1 MELSNMSVLEQ
12 RARYLMDKLS
22 IKEFEVIKIAEKQLE
37 EEINIEGGRFMIID
51 LTELQAKQQEFITWL
66 ESKPNMINEKNKFGV
81 TKKQVLATISE
92 LYEVGNEA
100 KQIYKWW
107 DKSDIKRDKL
117 LEELSDVL
125 SHILNLAN
133 ALKVELVIDSEIKQV
148 DDLEDQLISLTYDLL
163 RFTNYSTNNVF
174 HKRRLKELL
183 LPQYLTFVYSL
194 GFNFEELE
202 DAFNKKMHWNY
213 NYKQFS

>member
-1 MELSNMSVLEQ
+1 
-12 RARYLMDKLS
+12 
-22 IKEFEVIKIAEKQLE
+22 
-37 EEINIEGGRFMIID
+37 MIID
-51 LTELQAKQQEFITWL
+51 LTVLQQKQREFITWL
-66 ESKPNMINEKNKFGV
+66 ENKPNLINEKNKFGV

-125 SHILNLAN
+125 SHILNLSN
-133 ALKVELVIDSEIKQV
+133 ALNIELVIDTEIKQV
-148 DDLEDQLISLTYDLL
+148 DDLEDQLIALTYDLL

-194 GFNFEELE
+194 GFNLDELE
-202 DAFNKKMHWNY
+202 DAFYKKMYWNY
-213 NYKQFS
+213 NDREYK